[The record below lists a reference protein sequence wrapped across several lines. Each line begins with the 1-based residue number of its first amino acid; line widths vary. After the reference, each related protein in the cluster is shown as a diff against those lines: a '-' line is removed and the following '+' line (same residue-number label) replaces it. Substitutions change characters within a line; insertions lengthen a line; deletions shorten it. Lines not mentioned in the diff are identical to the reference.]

1 VAAAVTGTPVWGIA
15 TIAANQIF
23 DVPKLKD
30 IPRSIRDLAEENE
43 KLKKSPVGLLFNIHK
58 KNA

>member
-1 VAAAVTGTPVWGIA
+1 M
-15 TIAANQIF
+15 F

-30 IPRSIRDLAEENE
+30 IPQSIRDLAEENQ
-43 KLKKSPVGLLFNIHK
+43 KVKKSPVGLLFDIHK

>member
-1 VAAAVTGTPVWGIA
+1 VAAAVTGTPVWGMA
-15 TIAANQIF
+15 TIAADQMF

-30 IPRSIRDLAEENE
+30 IPKSIRELAKENE
-43 KLKKSPVGLLFNIHK
+43 KVKKSPVGLLFNIHK